1 MKYYLKW
8 AVVVTILCVVL
19 STTASGHEM
28 YYVPNGPST
37 YITYPLKFYDTTS
50 YYGPELKVYTYFPNT
65 TAGNK
70 YSSQYQ
76 AGVSAWSGMHNGTV
90 LITTQYVSSY
100 SNSNVNITV
109 MTDSLRTA
117 HNISP
122 NTLGYSIL
130 FGMDGS
136 MIKTYAQASS
146 QTYIKSATILLTDD
160 LTDFGYGSITT
171 SELNNRIQK
180 TTAHEIGHAIGLGPP
195 HTYYP
200 IPATTPSVMK
210 QGFYSTD
217 ATNPIPKTPAAHDK
231 SDLYKKYY
239 QNLST

>member
-19 STTASGHEM
+19 STTASGHEI
-28 YYVPNGPST
+28 YFVPNGPST

-100 SNSNVNITV
+100 SNSNVNIT
-109 MTDSLRTA
+109 
-117 HNISP
+117 
-122 NTLGYSIL
+122 
-130 FGMDGS
+130 DGS

-146 QTYIKSATILLTDD
+146 QTYIKSATVLLTDD

-180 TTAHEIGHAIGLGPP
+180 TTAHEIGHAIGLGHP

-200 IPATTPSVMK
+200 LPATTPSVMK